1 MVSIWSKWLGKF
13 SSGEK
18 KDGGL
23 PDRSQELLLDLPRL
37 KGKGVSKF
45 SKKDLEPRI
54 HFWKSLELYH
64 ADLLRDID
72 RYLKR
77 INSEPVDDLLR
88 TKWIEQTLK
97 IACPVI
103 RKIYS
108 EQYKIEALPE
118 SHGRREGISAAVN
131 VCNKLSSGYKRQLLG
146 DFSLPD
152 SRYSGVRP
160 QVRTNTLRIMELTH
174 MEQRLRS
181 LRYQKLPDSV
191 WRDCNRIFFAIS
203 KCEDVDEIRP
213 VLPCLQVL
221 LDSRAREM
229 GRIQPQTT
237 SIRDMYL
244 ITQLYGLMD
253 TNSVSSQNMHLI
265 DAYLGRVVDKLEL
278 KPDDDSP
285 LSSEEIIIYSNQK
298 SPAYYSRQ
306 DEDASKNLTDKN
318 ELVSAIRVNLAPLE
332 SLLLEEQKKLHSFF
346 DNEQEGKAKAV
357 TDKEDLARLSIV
369 DVMCDRLHLRQRQ
382 EERRKILGHEILYV
396 YNGFMQVY
404 KYLVELFAAN
414 NDEEVHKDLV
424 EDNALREALAGRSAL
439 IASGVRSSDF
449 GKWFIFNKSE
459 GGVHIKTEESQFT
472 TEMFVGQLLA
482 FNFTR
487 EGLKEPILGYVTRLS
502 RTTVGEIEVT
512 IRVLSNKPV
521 PTAIQSEFLKKND
534 MAFPAILL
542 ENGGEQDHARLILHH
557 SHHLTPGTKI
567 EVELAEEQNQFLIE
581 AILSLH
587 REFVEYRVSPI
598 KDH

>member
-18 KDGGL
+18 KGGVL

-37 KGKGVSKF
+37 KGKGISKY

-77 INSEPVDDLLR
+77 INTEPVDDAIR
-88 TKWIEQTLK
+88 TTWIEQTLK

-108 EQYKIEALPE
+108 EQYKNEALPE

-131 VCNKLSSGYKRQLLG
+131 VCNKLSSGYKRQLLN
-146 DFSLPD
+146 DYSLPD
-152 SRYSGVRP
+152 SRYSGVRQ
-160 QVRTNTLRIMELTH
+160 QVRSNTLRLMELTH

-181 LRYQKLPDSV
+181 LRYQKLPDAV

-203 KCEDVDEIRP
+203 RCEDVSEIRP
-213 VLPCLQVL
+213 VLPCLQVH
-221 LDSRAREM
+221 LDSKAREM
-229 GRIQPQTT
+229 GRIQPQST

-244 ITQLYGLMD
+244 IIQLYGLMD

-265 DAYLGRVVDKLEL
+265 DAYLSRVVNKLEM
-278 KPDDDSP
+278 KPDDESQ

-306 DEDASKNLTDKN
+306 DEKSLKTQTDKN
-318 ELVSAIRVNLAPLE
+318 ELVSALRVNLAPLE
-332 SLLLEEQKKLHSFF
+332 SLLLKEQKKLHSYF
-346 DNEQEGKAKAV
+346 DSGQEDKEKAV

-369 DVMCDRLHLRQRQ
+369 DVMCDRLHLKQRQ
-382 EERRKILGHEILYV
+382 EERRKVLGHEILYV

-404 KYLVELFAAN
+404 KYLVELSAA

-424 EDNALREALAGRSAL
+424 TDNALREALAGRSAL
-439 IASGVRSSDF
+439 IASEVRSSDF
-449 GKWFIFNKSE
+449 GKWFIFDKSE

-482 FNFTR
+482 FNYTR

-512 IRVLSNKPV
+512 IRVLSKKPV

-542 ENGGEQDHARLILHH
+542 EDGGKQERARLILHH

-567 EVELAEEQNQFLIE
+567 EVELDEEQNQFVIE

-598 KDH
+598 KAN